1 MFLELLR
8 DQRHHSKCSR
18 ITLKNVPGYHSRI
31 TRISFKVIQENALK
45 CYRKS
50 LNNSKNDSR
59 KKLKFTRIVPG
70 NDQEVSL
77 NH

>member
-1 MFLELLR
+1 MFQEIS
-8 DQRHHSKCSR
+8 Q
-18 ITLKNVPGYHSRI
+18 NVPGTLEENKEITQNVQGYHSRF

-59 KKLKFTRIVPG
+59 KKLKFTRNVPG